1 MDLLDSISCAGSR
14 ITLCKQ
20 KSAYSAAKHGKAA
33 DAVNGLHGAVQVIGN
48 SSSITD
54 FFVSDRLLHLIF
66 QNQIEDT

>member
-1 MDLLDSISCAGSR
+1 MRGVELLSAS
-14 ITLCKQ
+14 K

>member
-1 MDLLDSISCAGSR
+1 MSWISWRAFRVRGVELL
-14 ITLCKQ
+14 
-20 KSAYSAAKHGKAA
+20 SASKKVRAKHGKAA

-54 FFVSDRLLHLIF
+54 FFVGDRLLHLIF